1 MRPLLRFLPRWRA
14 RRGQLHVL
22 PAVYSPELDNRRDLL
37 VFVPP
42 SYARG
47 NTCYQVIYMHDGQ
60 NLFDAATS
68 FAGAWGVGEGIEWAS
83 RRGVE
88 AIVVGIPNI
97 GATRIDEY
105 SPFVGAEGG
114 GKGDR
119 YLEFVTRTA
128 KPLLDE
134 RFRTLPDRE
143 HTGIAGSSMGGLI
156 SLYAFFRYPEVFG
169 FAAALSPSVWFA
181 DGAMLDVIARAPR
194 LPGRLYV
201 DIGRREDARSVEFA
215 RRLRDVLLEKGYVAG
230 RDLKWLEDADGVHH
244 ESAWGR
250 RFRKALPFLLQAA
263 TP

>member
-1 MRPLLRFLPRWRA
+1 MGPLLRFLPRWRG
-14 RRGQLHVL
+14 RRGQLHTL
-22 PAVYSPELDNRRDLL
+22 PAVYSPELDNRRDIL

-47 NTCYQVIYMHDGQ
+47 SARYQVIYMHDGQ

-68 FAGAWGVGEGIEWAS
+68 FAGPWGVGGAIERAS
-83 RRGVE
+83 RQGVD

-119 YLEFVTRTA
+119 YLEFIRGTIKSLV
-128 KPLLDE
+128 DE

-156 SLYAFFRYPEVFG
+156 SLYALFRYPEAFG

-181 DGAMLDVIARAPR
+181 GGAILEVIARAPR

-201 DIGRREDARSVEFA
+201 DIGTREDARSVEFA
-215 RRLRDVLLEKGYVAG
+215 RRLRDVLLEKGDAMR
-230 RDLKWLEDADGVHH
+230 RDLQWVEDPDGVHH

-263 TP
+263 SP

>member
-1 MRPLLRFLPRWRA
+1 
-14 RRGQLHVL
+14 
-22 PAVYSPELDNRRDLL
+22 
-37 VFVPP
+37 
-42 SYARG
+42 
-47 NTCYQVIYMHDGQ
+47 MHDGQ

-143 HTGIAGSSMGGLI
+143 HTGIAGSSMGALI

-181 DGAMLDVIARAPR
+181 GGAMLDVIARAPR

-230 RDLKWLEDADGVHH
+230 RDLQWLEDPDGVHH

-250 RFRKALPFLLQAA
+250 RFRKALPFLLRAA